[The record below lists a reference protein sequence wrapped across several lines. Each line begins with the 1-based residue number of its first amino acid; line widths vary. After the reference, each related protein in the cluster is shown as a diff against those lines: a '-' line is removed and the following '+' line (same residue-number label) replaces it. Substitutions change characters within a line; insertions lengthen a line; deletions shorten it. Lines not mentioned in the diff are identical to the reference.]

1 MNVSPSDKVSEES
14 FSKRQR
20 FSRIAVNVIKRPE
33 IGSIGGAIL
42 VFIVFFTLA
51 EPFRSLGPWST
62 ILYQTAT
69 LGVPAVGVAL
79 LMIGGQF
86 DLTAGVGV
94 VTSALAGAMFTTQ
107 ISGNLWFG
115 VVFALFVSLLIGAVN
130 GILLVKT
137 KLHSF
142 LVTLGTF
149 LMLQGGNIA
158 ITKLVTGRVSTTDI
172 STFPGFDSA
181 HAIFAARFHIFSL
194 SISIILVYWLVLVA
208 IATWILTRTTV
219 GNWIFAVGGEESS
232 ARAVGVPVDK
242 MKIALYMGVG
252 FCGWLLG
259 MHELMAYQTV
269 ASGGGKGNELLYI
282 AEAVVGGCLLTGGYG
297 SAIGSAVGALV
308 FGMTTQGIIY
318 ANWNSNWFMFFVGLM
333 LLAATVFNGWV
344 RRRVM

>member
-1 MNVSPSDKVSEES
+1 
-14 FSKRQR
+14 
-20 FSRIAVNVIKRPE
+20 
-33 IGSIGGAIL
+33 
-42 VFIVFFTLA
+42 
-51 EPFRSLGPWST
+51 
-62 ILYQTAT
+62 
-69 LGVPAVGVAL
+69 
-79 LMIGGQF
+79 
-86 DLTAGVGV
+86 
-94 VTSALAGAMFTTQ
+94 
-107 ISGNLWFG
+107 
-115 VVFALFVSLLIGAVN
+115 
-130 GILLVKT
+130 
-137 KLHSF
+137 
-142 LVTLGTF
+142 
-149 LMLQGGNIA
+149 
-158 ITKLVTGRVSTTDI
+158 
-172 STFPGFDSA
+172 
-181 HAIFAARFHIFSL
+181 
-194 SISIILVYWLVLVA
+194 VLVA